1 VPSYFFLVIYE
12 NSVASSS
19 LKLAGILRF
28 VRFAPLPTKEVAV
41 TTPTTL
47 IPEELMVT
55 AVPTIADVVTFRV
68 PVVIAVL
75 TIFAVF
81 AIPVRFAPDP

>member
-1 VPSYFFLVIYE
+1 MNPT
-12 NSVASSS
+12 
-19 LKLAGILRF
+19 GILSP
-28 VRFAPLPTKEVAV
+28 VSPEPLPTKEVAV
-41 TTPTTL
+41 TIPTTL

-68 PVVIAVL
+68 HVVIAVL